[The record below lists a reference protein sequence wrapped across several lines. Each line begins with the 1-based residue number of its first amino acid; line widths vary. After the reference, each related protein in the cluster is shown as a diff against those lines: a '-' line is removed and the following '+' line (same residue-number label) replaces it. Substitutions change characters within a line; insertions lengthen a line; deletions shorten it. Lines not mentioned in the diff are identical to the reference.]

1 MYYFN
6 FLRVGKLLRIPLQ
19 PQSKVYGKA
28 ARSLGFAAAAAPRR
42 RRRHANLTPATAA
55 IAAVAC

>member
-6 FLRVGKLLRIPLQ
+6 FLRVGKLLRIPLL

-28 ARSLGFAAAAAPRR
+28 ARSLSFAAAARR
-42 RRRHANLTPATAA
+42 WRRHANLTPASAA